1 MAKYFAWFICI
12 SLLLMAGCCAP
23 KGASKPEL
31 AYLVAYSILDKRFN
45 TSTRLDLTADIL
57 NETNEDLKLCQLTLN
72 DMEGNSYTLDYET
85 IPSFTQEGRYDAI
98 PLKMPIENG
107 LLGGQAGIEY
117 DSPGNLRFLFMTSF
131 ESAVIKYRTTQGIQE
146 LQIENLGDIITRSRE
161 ETISWMEKEHE
172 EREKTLSFLKEKAE
186 EKIVERKQNSKSTN

>member
-23 KGASKPEL
+23 QGASKPEL

-57 NETNEDLKLCQLTLN
+57 NETDEDLTLCQLTLN
-72 DMEGNSYTLDYET
+72 DTEGNSYTLDYET
-85 IPSFTQEGRYDAI
+85 IPRFTQEGRYDAI
-98 PLKMPIENG
+98 PLKKPIEDG
-107 LLGGQAGIEY
+107 FLGGQTGIEY
-117 DSPGNLRFLFMTSF
+117 DSPGGLQFLFMTSF
-131 ESAVIKYRTTQGIQE
+131 ESAVIKYRTAQGIQE
-146 LQIENLGDIITRSRE
+146 LEVENLAEIVSRSRE

-186 EKIVERKQNSKSTN
+186 EKISERKQQSKSSR